1 MDYNRS
7 GPKKTPC
14 LTDNCGLLWSLWWT
28 YHGRKIAHKQNKNQ
42 LSTTSNATL
51 TTDVIVHSN
60 RWETKATATRKWA
73 WDGNCWI
80 FEWRMTGRVHYPRP
94 SVEFFI
100 DSSTAS
106 RSISPTSA
114 AYVKLAENFAERWAE
129 LRLVESVN
137 QRIENNGRLGKKSRD
152 GCRQGRLPLH
162 LAVIVEW
169 AKLTDESDN
178 NVWFRCS
185 RNGKTVVLKCTL
197 PSLVKINR
205 VMSLADRMMNRKMAK

>member
-51 TTDVIVHSN
+51 TTDVIHSN

-137 QRIENNGRLGKKSRD
+137 QRIENNDGHCFQSRSLGKKAGMDVVKGDCHCTWPSSSSGPNWPMR
-152 GCRQGRLPLH
+152 
-162 LAVIVEW
+162 V
-169 AKLTDESDN
+169 TTTSDSGALEM
-178 NVWFRCS
+178 VR
-185 RNGKTVVLKCTL
+185 
-197 PSLVKINR
+197 PSC
-205 VMSLADRMMNRKMAK
+205 

>member
-1 MDYNRS
+1 
-7 GPKKTPC
+7 
-14 LTDNCGLLWSLWWT
+14 
-28 YHGRKIAHKQNKNQ
+28 
-42 LSTTSNATL
+42 
-51 TTDVIVHSN
+51 
-60 RWETKATATRKWA
+60 
-73 WDGNCWI
+73 
-80 FEWRMTGRVHYPRP
+80 MTGRVHYPRP

-162 LAVIVEW
+162 LAVTVEW
-169 AKLTDESDN
+169 AELTDESDN
-178 NVWFRCS
+178 DVRRPGCQTEQGQRQNDQR
-185 RNGKTVVLKCTL
+185 RPQLRLTPVL
-197 PSLVKINR
+197 
-205 VMSLADRMMNRKMAK
+205 